1 MWGVLPGLCASHT
14 FPTLSPAVG
23 ESCVVPCGR
32 SDSEKC
38 PHSRVSLRLTTTDSG
53 TTFPKALG
61 LFVSHTRTR
70 CTRHVCKQVSKTVA
84 ELLSQLRT
92 LNFAVCCSTCEVF
105 VRAVFRLFLKVALR
119 DTRETKRK
127 VVQQV
132 FESVLR
138 CEKCALKHGG
148 RQFEEF
154 LWLGVVTSCCWLVV
168 SKVVFPLKLNLIS
181 RRDF

>member
-1 MWGVLPGLCASHT
+1 MSYPAAVLILRNALTPGFRLDLPRQMQAYE
-14 FPTLSPAVG
+14 PG
-23 ESCVVPCGR
+23 
-32 SDSEKC
+32 DS
-38 PHSRVSLRLTTTDSG
+38 RTDSG

-70 CTRHVCKQVSKTVA
+70 CTRHVCKQMSNKVA
-84 ELLSQLRT
+84 GLLSQLRT
-92 LNFAVCCSTCEVF
+92 LNFAVCCSTFEVF

-127 VVQQV
+127 VIQQ
-132 FESVLR
+132 FSDSVLR

-154 LWLGVVTSCCWLVV
+154 LWLGVVTSCC
-168 SKVVFPLKLNLIS
+168 
-181 RRDF
+181 